1 MVDKLWFHALS
12 FLENYRYVLVIII
25 FSKPLMTVLYVTWVS
40 DGSQRDLNHFYD
52 FKDETGILERHRE
65 LFVREF
71 QSEDPAVCNV
81 NEVGADIKIMFC
93 ELIKLICDFES
104 PTRVNQ
110 RQIYKI
116 DGFQQLSNKLFLSK
130 MRILRDDCNILKL
143 YLFLLPDIYDSLFI
157 SISWLMNQNYNY
169 VVLATVLTV
178 SRLMPINVII
188 QLLFVPI
195 FEANFKF

>member
-25 FSKPLMTVLYVTWVS
+25 FSKPSMTVLYVTWVS

-52 FKDETGILERHRE
+52 FKDETGILERHRK
-65 LFVREF
+65 LFVGEF

-81 NEVGADIKIMFC
+81 NEVEADIKIMFC

-188 QLLFVPI
+188 Q
-195 FEANFKF
+195 